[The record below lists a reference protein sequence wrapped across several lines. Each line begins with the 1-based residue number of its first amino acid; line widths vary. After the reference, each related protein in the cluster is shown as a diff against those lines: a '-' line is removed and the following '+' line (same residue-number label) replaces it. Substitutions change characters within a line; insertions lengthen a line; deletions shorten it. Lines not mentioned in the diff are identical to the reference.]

1 MDLQEFQTQCQETD
15 LVAGNILYHLLGAL
29 SEIGEALEHV
39 EIENT
44 DVARFAEYVKE
55 LAGEAAAIKRSI
67 RDAGNTIFY
76 TVCDKKK
83 LESES
88 LDLLWYAVQ
97 MISAQSL
104 TLDEGAKRLR
114 NKLYSRRARN
124 MLHGSGSDR

>member
-15 LVAGNILYHLLGAL
+15 LVAGNSLYHLFGAL

-55 LAGEAAAIKRSI
+55 LAGEAGAIKRSI
-67 RDAGNTIFY
+67 RDEGNTIFY
-76 TVCDKKK
+76 TVADQEK
-83 LESES
+83 LESEA

-97 MISAQSL
+97 MLSAQSL